1 MKMNKMKAM
10 VMAAGMGSRLE
21 PITLVMPKPLIS
33 IMNIP
38 IMDIILSQLKEIG
51 VEDIISNTYYLSNQ
65 IVERYKSN
73 DLGINFNYIKEDK
86 LSGTAGGVKK
96 CQYFFDAGE
105 DFIVM
110 SGDILTTADLKKG
123 IEIHKN
129 SGAIATIGVK
139 EIPHDL
145 VSNFGVV
152 VTDEKGYIKEF
163 QEKPAVEEAK
173 SNLINTGIYIFNY
186 KIFDYIPE
194 NTFYDFAKNVF
205 PKLLEEGQI
214 NTFTVSEYWNDI
226 GTISQYKQ
234 SVQDVFNGICQIK
247 HGNITKTNLGSYVCG
262 NSKLPNNLR
271 VLGNNV
277 IGNNCKI
284 GEYVTLKNCIV
295 LDNAEIKP
303 GSELD
308 NCIVLPVQQ
317 TSFASGNVSLE
328 KDIVVTA

>member
-234 SVQDVFNGICQIK
+234 SVQDVFNGVCQIK

-284 GEYVTLKNCIV
+284 GEYVTLKSCIV